1 MKKIHLLLVFALSTV
16 IFSCKSKQNIADN
29 TSARLKFNEKTF
41 DPYFKGLG
49 TEPFWNI
56 EISNDFI
63 VYKDIDGK
71 QEIFPIQNT
80 HKAQDANVQLIRSES
95 GNKQLEVT
103 ITQKS
108 CFDGMSDKLFDYK
121 TNVSIISK
129 DKELKL
135 SGCGNYVIPL
145 KMQGKWN
152 LISFNGK
159 EIPADKFLKTPYLQ
173 FENEENHVNG
183 NASCNGFKGSFFF
196 DNEHIRF
203 SRLGVTRMMCAHENM
218 ENEFLNALETI
229 TNYEIKNDEL
239 HLFKGEELKMIFKKD

>member
-16 IFSCKSKQNIADN
+16 IFSCKSKQNTADN
-29 TSARLKFNEKTF
+29 TSATLKFNEKTF

-103 ITQKS
+103 IAQKS
-108 CFDGMSDKLFDYK
+108 CSDGMSDKLFDYK

-173 FENEENHVNG
+173 FENEENHVSG

-203 SRLGVTRMMCAHENM
+203 SRLGVTRMMCAHENI

-229 TNYEIKNDEL
+229 TNYQIKNDEL